1 MDTTTEMDNE
11 LVRIDRE
18 GYRAEVVIQR
28 PDKRNAMNEALMAD
42 LTQAFEHLDGD
53 TECRAAI
60 LRGEGPVLSAGMDLE
75 MMRGLAD
82 ESTSHT
88 VTESLFPELLDTI
101 EGCSVPTIAAI
112 HGAAPAGAFELTL
125 PFDFRI
131 IDSEAK
137 YGVVEVKLGTFPHG
151 GATQRLPRLVGLAK
165 AKEIVLTG
173 EYVDPQAAADAG
185 LVREVV
191 EPGTVVETARELAAE
206 LADNG
211 PIGMA
216 MAKQALNAAGEM
228 GLDEGLELERALA
241 KETYRTADYREGVEA
256 RLEGRDPDFRGE

>member
-1 MDTTTEMDNE
+1 MDTSTEMDHG
-11 LVRIDRE
+11 LARIDRD

-28 PDKRNAMNEALMAD
+28 SEKRNAMNEPLMQD
-42 LTQAFEHLDGD
+42 LSQAFRTLDGD
-53 TECRAAI
+53 DEIRAVV
-60 LRGEGPVLSAGMDLE
+60 LHGEGPVLSAGMDLE

-82 ESTSHT
+82 ESTDVS
-88 VTESLFPELLDTI
+88 VTESLFPDLLDSI
-101 EGCSVPTIAAI
+101 EDCSVPTIAAI

-131 IDSEAK
+131 IDSDAK

-173 EYVDPQAAADAG
+173 EYVDPQTAADAG

-191 EPGTVVETARELAAE
+191 DPGEVVETARALADE

-211 PIGMA
+211 PIGMR

-228 GLDEGLELERALA
+228 SLDEGLAFERALA

-256 RLEGRDPDFRGE
+256 RLAGRDPEFRNE

>member
-1 MDTTTEMDNE
+1 MDSSTEMDNG
-11 LVRIDRE
+11 LARIDRD
-18 GYRAEVVIQR
+18 GHRAEVVIQR
-28 PDKRNAMNEALMAD
+28 SEKRNAMNEPLMWD
-42 LTQAFEHLDGD
+42 LNQAFQTLDD
-53 TECRAAI
+53 ETDPRAAV

-82 ESTSHT
+82 ESTDVSI
-88 VTESLFPELLDTI
+88 TESLFPDLLDTI
-101 EGCSVPTIAAI
+101 EHCSVPTIAAI

-151 GATQRLPRLVGLAK
+151 GATQRLPRLIGLAK

-191 EPGTVVETARELAAE
+191 DPGEVVERARRLADELAA
-206 LADNG
+206 NG
-211 PIGMA
+211 PVGMR
-216 MAKQALNAAGEM
+216 MAKQALNAASEM
-228 GLDEGLELERALA
+228 SLDEGLAFERALA
-241 KETYRTADYREGVEA
+241 KETYRSADYREGVEA
-256 RLEGRDPDFRGE
+256 RLEGREPEFRNE

>member
-1 MDTTTEMDNE
+1 MEMDNG
-11 LVRIDRE
+11 LARIDRE
-18 GYRAEVVIQR
+18 GHRGEVVIQR
-28 PDKRNAMNEALMAD
+28 PKKRNAMNETLMRD
-42 LTQAFEHLDGD
+42 LTQGFKHLDESD
-53 TECRAAI
+53 ARAVI

-82 ESTSHT
+82 ESTNHA

-101 EGCSVPTIAAI
+101 EECSVPTIAAI

-173 EYVDPQAAADAG
+173 EYVDPQAAADAD

-191 EPGTVVETARELAAE
+191 EPGQVVETARNLAGE

-211 PIGMA
+211 PIGMSL
-216 MAKQALNAAGEM
+216 AKEALNAAGEM
-228 GLDEGLELERALA
+228 GLDEGLAFERTLA

-256 RLEGRDPDFRGE
+256 RLAGRDSEFRGE

>member
-1 MDTTTEMDNE
+1 MDASTEMENG
-11 LVRIDRE
+11 LARIDRD
-18 GYRAEVVIQR
+18 GHRAEVVIQR
-28 PDKRNAMNEALMAD
+28 AEKRNAMNESLMRD
-42 LTQAFEHLDGD
+42 LNQAFQTLDED
-53 TECRAAI
+53 DEIRAVI
-60 LRGEGPVLSAGMDLE
+60 LHGEGPVLSAGMDLE

-82 ESTSHT
+82 ESTDAS
-88 VTESLFPELLDTI
+88 VTESLFPDLLDTV
-101 EGCSVPTIAAI
+101 EDCSAPTIAAI

-131 IDSEAK
+131 IDSQAK
-137 YGVVEVKLGTFPHG
+137 YGVVDVKLGTFPHG

-191 EPGTVVETARELAAE
+191 DPGDVVETARA
-206 LADNG
+206 LADELTANA
-211 PIGMA
+211 PIGMQ

-228 GLDEGLELERALA
+228 ALDEGLAFERALA
-241 KETYRTADYREGVEA
+241 KETYRTADYREGVQA
-256 RLEGRDPDFRGE
+256 RLEGRDPEFQNE

>member
-1 MDTTTEMDNE
+1 MNSSTEMDHG
-11 LVRIDRE
+11 LARIDRD
-18 GYRAEVVIQR
+18 GHRAEVVIQR
-28 PDKRNAMNEALMAD
+28 AEKRNAMNESLMRD
-42 LTQAFEHLDGD
+42 LNQAFRTLDED
-53 TECRAAI
+53 TEIRAVV
-60 LRGEGPVLSAGMDLE
+60 LHGEGPVLSAGMDLE

-82 ESTSHT
+82 ESTDVS
-88 VTESLFPELLDTI
+88 VTESLFPDLLETI
-101 EGCSVPTIAAI
+101 EDCSAPTIAAI

-173 EYVDPQAAADAG
+173 EYIDPQTAADAG

-191 EPGTVVETARELAAE
+191 EPGDVVETARQLADELAENA
-206 LADNG
+206 
-211 PIGMA
+211 PIGMS

-228 GLDEGLELERALA
+228 ALDEGLAFERALA
-241 KETYRTADYREGVEA
+241 KETYRTEDYQEGVQA
-256 RLEGRDPDFRGE
+256 RLEGRDPEFRNE